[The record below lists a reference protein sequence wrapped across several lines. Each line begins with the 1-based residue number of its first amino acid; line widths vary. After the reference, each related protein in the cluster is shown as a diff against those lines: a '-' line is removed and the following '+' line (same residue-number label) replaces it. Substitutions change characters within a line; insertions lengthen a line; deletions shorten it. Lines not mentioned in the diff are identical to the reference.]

1 MALPFLWFKDMFNHI
16 VHNNFI
22 CENFVS
28 VAAATAIVVVVVV
41 VNLVVVVV
49 VVFVAVAVKSYY
61 NSVACLKANQFQR
74 QLNN

>member
-1 MALPFLWFKDMFNHI
+1 MFYHI

-28 VAAATAIVVVVVV
+28 VAAATPVVVVV
-41 VNLVVVVV
+41 VNPVVAVV
-49 VVFVAVAVKSYY
+49 VVFVAVVKSYY
-61 NSVACLKANQFQR
+61 DSLACLTANQFQR